1 MECVVLSVHFVGGK
15 LQQDGNGH
23 YKVLKKDM
31 LNPDK
36 SGLEKAFV
44 NTVDRVGSTS
54 TIFPTFISLLFSN
67 VSFFIGSF
75 FFGYISYI
83 MFAEIHVGNFIS
95 HQLVKRPMLQY
106 YKFRGLFHLQRRN
119 YHKFVSKM

>member
-1 MECVVLSVHFVGGK
+1 MLSVHFVGGK
-15 LQQDGNGH
+15 LQQDGNCH
-23 YKVLKKDM
+23 YKVYKKDM
-31 LNPDK
+31 LKWSPDK

-95 HQLVKRPMLQY
+95 HQLVKRPLLQY
-106 YKFRGLFHLQRRN
+106 YKFQGLFHVQRRN
-119 YHKFVSKM
+119 YKFVSKM